1 MGMQFLRRRKSA
13 LIDGARDL
21 SDHLVAYLNGEI
33 ARAV

>member
-1 MGMQFLRRRKSA
+1 MRSARRRRSKN
-13 LIDGARDL
+13 DARDL